1 MGVRQ
6 QDGKGRNGRKGTHNE
21 RGRRPLPWR
30 ACRQA
35 AALFLAVL
43 FVLTLPAAGWNVPG
57 TSGDCTQSFG
67 DPSSWTGT
75 QKQCQFAARLTPDSV
90 FVGGEKELGTG
101 YYTHPHIY
109 QMENAIR
116 VFREKGWDNWALYL
130 SSPDRFQALAD
141 GATWADAYKDRLV
154 VHFSIHVLFVEVYGW
169 DYDVCNYAGFDH
181 YYNSYATD
189 PAGRGLDSEGI
200 DILADALPVLIKTLG
215 PAVVEIAGSI
225 AGVPGLGGL
234 LASFSADV
242 RPTLQGEYP
251 SAALQAQQHYDRA
264 IAYYFGGMDPATGK
278 RELYF
283 PQRSQEYNSLFQLGW
298 AAHLVQDMGV
308 IYHIHDI
315 MSSFPPN
322 PHTDYEDDADGHGDP
337 SDGESADYHVTASTW
352 TLGLDYADKK
362 ITELTRDE
370 ANAIDDAGDWY
381 LARSHDRDVR
391 RPAVQKGSRVSEQ
404 FTAAVLAKYLTE
416 TGIPKVKQPFQG
428 KVEDM
433 NNNPVPYAYVFY
445 RRGLQCVQD
454 PDKPTVCGT
463 PPGAWNYVRADKN
476 GVYVLDLKPSDAST
490 IDTYLV
496 RPVMPGYRYAG
507 YQAGGAGEL
516 MGATLD
522 GKPLEYKP
530 PWKTEAVTVNPYY
543 EFYLEPLAGEKQ
555 SQQVVTVLPVLLS
568 LPAGALG
575 GSTTDALR
583 EDLIAVTQESP
594 LLRVRTT
601 DAFQQKMLSLPE
613 TSYVEVEVANLVDLN
628 TPRVLSSPAMIQS
641 AVLSARDRKAAYY
654 AVQKAEPAGAVP
666 PTVSVAG
673 LSVKGEASPALYAAP
688 STEEG
693 WHAALARMPTTRVK
707 TPDGTLVEIPDIAGA
722 SGTAFAFSGDFLPA
736 NGIVRVPAKNAQIE
750 VTLEP
755 GPGAIGPG
763 FTDVYAGTA
772 KMQLPGTLTAAGG
785 QGLAVPAWTPAAQ
798 YGAAAAAGGGDGTP
812 ALLFTPGTQQPDPVT
827 KSPILTTDSSGKAA
841 LMLGTGHQ
849 AGRIPLH
856 SRVISNPDAPGV
868 LAEDTVEFMVHPL
881 IKEPDPGPEVLP
893 VIQAVQ
899 PRPEEA
905 PPAAGPVKEPSL
917 CFMIAQD
924 GTATV
929 VTCPEKPL
937 AMKAADILSSITS
950 AIGKIPESVWPASK
964 IAPAGQQP
972 CDDGNACTVM
982 DRIVRGTCTGDA
994 VICTPAGRCDPGAG
1008 CVYGPGETRPVTR
1021 ATTAVPAGPRPGTT
1035 RPAEPKPAGEGSPC
1049 DDGNACTAGDRI
1061 ADGTCRGEPFVCN
1074 DGNDMTIDSCDPR
1087 SGCVFL
1093 RLEQVP
1099 EAPVT
1104 TLLPETTFT
1113 PRATI
1118 HILTTAATPAPV
1130 QCPRGCSCLTV
1141 DEAKAEFGRYLPCSD
1156 APCGSLETR
1165 EGTVLRYCLRPSA

>member
-1 MGVRQ
+1 MGAERRDATGR
-6 QDGKGRNGRKGTHNE
+6 DGQTGRYAGTE
-21 RGRRPLPWR
+21 RGPLLWR
-30 ACRQA
+30 AFRQA
-35 AALFLAVL
+35 TALFLAVL
-43 FVLTLPAAGWNVPG
+43 FVLPLPAGAWNVPG
-57 TSGDCTQSFG
+57 TSGDCVQRFG
-67 DPSSWTGT
+67 DPSSWTEA
-75 QKQCQFAARLTPDSV
+75 QKQCQFAANLEPDSV

-116 VFREKGWDNWALYL
+116 LFREKGWDNWALYL

-141 GATWADAYKDRLV
+141 GATWADAYKARLV
-154 VHFSIHVLFVEVYGW
+154 IHFSIHVLFVEVYGW

-181 YYNSYATD
+181 YYNAYATD
-189 PAGRGLDSEGI
+189 PAGKGLDSEGI
-200 DILADALPVLIKTLG
+200 DILADALPALIKTLG
-215 PAVVEIAGSI
+215 PAIVEIAGSI

-234 LASFSADV
+234 LTSFSADV

-251 SAALQAQQHYDRA
+251 SAALQAQQHYDKA

-337 SDGESADYHVTASTW
+337 LDGVSADYHVTASTW
-352 TLGLDYADKK
+352 TLGLDYANKK

-370 ANAIDDAGDWY
+370 ANAIDDYADWY
-381 LARSHDRDVR
+381 QARSHDAAVR
-391 RPAVQKGSRVSEQ
+391 RPVVQKGSRISEQ
-404 FTAAVLAKYLTE
+404 FTTAVLAKYLSE

-428 KVEDM
+428 RVEDM
-433 NNNPVPYAYVFY
+433 NNKPVPYAYVFY
-445 RRGLQCVQD
+445 RKGLQCVQD
-454 PDKPTVCGT
+454 PDTNAVCGT
-463 PPGAWNYVRADKN
+463 PAGAWNFVRADKN

-507 YQAGGAGEL
+507 WQAGGAGEL

-555 SQQVVTVLPVLLS
+555 SGQMVTVLPVLLS
-568 LPAGALG
+568 LQPGALP

-594 LLRVRTT
+594 LLRVHTT

-613 TSYVEVEVANLVDLN
+613 TSYVEVEAANLVDLN
-628 TPRVLSSPAMIQS
+628 MPRVLSSPSMIQS

-666 PTVSVAG
+666 PTASVAG
-673 LSVKGEASPALYAAP
+673 LAVKGEASPVLYAAP

-693 WHAALARMPTTRVK
+693 WHAALALMPKTRVK
-707 TPDGTLVEIPDIAGA
+707 APDGTMVEVPDISGA

-736 NGIVRVPAKNAQIE
+736 NGIVRVPVKNAQIE

-763 FTDVYAGTA
+763 FTGLYAGTA
-772 KMQLPGTLTAAGG
+772 QMKLPGTLTAAGG
-785 QGLAVPAWTPAAQ
+785 QGQPAIAWTPATP
-798 YGAAAAAGGGDGTP
+798 YGAAGAAAAGGDGTTGP
-812 ALLFTPGTQQPDPVT
+812 LFSPGTQQPDPVK
-827 KSPILTTDSSGKAA
+827 KSLILTTGSDGKAA
-841 LMLGTGHQ
+841 LMLRTGNQ
-849 AGRIPLH
+849 AGRIRLH
-856 SRVISNPDAPGV
+856 FRVISNPDAPNV

-881 IKEPDPGPEVLP
+881 INVPDPGAEMLP

-899 PRPEEA
+899 PRPKEA
-905 PPAAGPVKEPSL
+905 PAPAAGPATEPSH
-917 CFMIAQD
+917 CFTIGPD
-924 GTATV
+924 RTATV
-929 VTCPEKPL
+929 VACPEKPL
-937 AMKAADILSSITS
+937 TVKVTDFISSVTS
-950 AIGKIPESVWPASK
+950 AIGTIPESVWPKAK
-964 IAPAGQQP
+964 IEPAPAGQQP

-982 DRIVRGTCTGDA
+982 DRVVRGTCTGDA
-994 VICTPAGRCDPGAG
+994 VICTPAGRCDPAAG
-1008 CVYGPGETRPVTR
+1008 CVYEAAEVTRGTLPVTPPVSARPVT
-1021 ATTAVPAGPRPGTT
+1021 AVSLA
-1035 RPAEPKPAGEGSPC
+1035 EGSRC

-1061 ADGTCRGEPFVCN
+1061 AGGTCRGEPFACN
-1074 DGNDMTIDSCDPR
+1074 DGDDMTIDSCDPR
-1087 SGCVFL
+1087 TGCVFS
-1093 RLEQVP
+1093 RLGQVP
-1099 EAPVT
+1099 ESTVT
-1104 TLLPETTFT
+1104 TALPATTFT

-1118 HILTTAATPAPV
+1118 HILTTAAAPAPEP
-1130 QCPRGCSCLTV
+1130 CPAGCSCLTR

-1156 APCGSLETR
+1156 APCGSRETR
-1165 EGTVLRYCLRPSA
+1165 EGTVLRYCLRPAA